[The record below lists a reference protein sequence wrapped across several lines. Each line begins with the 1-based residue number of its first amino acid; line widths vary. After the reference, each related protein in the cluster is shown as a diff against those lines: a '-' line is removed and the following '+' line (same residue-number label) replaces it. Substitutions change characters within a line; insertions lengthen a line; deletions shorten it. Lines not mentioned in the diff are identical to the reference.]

1 MSENVLHRLID
12 AAAGVRNI
20 GAHEAGDLHEEITPG
35 YTAVAPSAADDAE
48 LTRLLAAFTSLSN
61 LQDDPIDDKI
71 AGPLTPA
78 YARFRQRQQY
88 GSLWTF
94 GLRGTF

>member
-1 MSENVLHRLID
+1 MNWNYTGRRRNGPV
-12 AAAGVRNI
+12 AAGRGIDPATYNW
-20 GAHEAGDLHEEITPG
+20 
-35 YTAVAPSAADDAE
+35 SAKRLVVDVNAE
-48 LTRLLAAFTSLSN
+48 YRLTRLLAAFTSLSN